1 MGLVVSKVP
10 ASAEGHLWRIDTMS
24 RRSLTLRP
32 GRHFV
37 VLIVVVV
44 GDVQVLGTEV
54 ASGST
59 VLFHVQPLSMGVRV
73 AAERSQALIVR
84 PVEGWR
90 HGCCVGNGL
99 GTQQGE
105 VVANKRDVAE
115 RAGLLKAADLDL

>member
-1 MGLVVSKVP
+1 MGRVVSKVP

-59 VLFHVQPLSMGVRV
+59 VLFHVQPLSMGVFEWLPSGRRRSLSVRSKAGAMV
-73 AAERSQALIVR
+73 AVLGTDWEHTKVKWLRTS
-84 PVEGWR
+84 GTWR
-90 HGCCVGNGL
+90 NGL
-99 GTQQGE
+99 
-105 VVANKRDVAE
+105 DC
-115 RAGLLKAADLDL
+115 